1 MLFMWLMFCIFLIV
15 VIYLCIKLTPTRRER
30 EEAKMANSRAEASRR
45 ILAAEKNL
53 YKVFPQNKT
62 IKPQS
67 EPRSSK
73 KKVKEKLSVR
83 DAEIEIYY
91 EDAKGDITQREIR
104 VMTYIVRTGRIT
116 AWCHLRNGLRTF
128 YIDRIISAVD
138 INTGEI
144 INDIDL
150 YLADHIG

>member
-1 MLFMWLMFCIFLIV
+1 MWLMFCVFLIG
-15 VIYLCIKLTPTRRER
+15 VIYLFIKLTPSRRER
-30 EEAKMANSRAEASRR
+30 ESAKMAHSRAEASRR

-53 YKVFPQNKT
+53 NKVFPQNKA
-62 IKPQS
+62 INPKSGPG
-67 EPRSSK
+67 SSK
-73 KKVKEKLSVR
+73 KKVKEKTSVR

-104 VMTYIVRTGRIT
+104 VMTYIARTGKIT

-144 INDIDL
+144 ISDIDL
-150 YLADHIG
+150 YLADHIGQDS